1 MIRQEENVKVLQP
14 SPGTKAFLIFWIIL
28 VTLYVGQS
36 LINALP
42 NLTKMPLSNNLITLG
57 LLLFYG
63 LVIFHFLQGMTRTVS
78 YFPAGKLLTF
88 KTLFSRK
95 EFVLDETCSYNIGS
109 EIGSRGGT
117 THRTELFRRQSK
129 IFSESLNGLNLKEAT
144 SFFNQVFGSQRNN

>member
-1 MIRQEENVKVLQP
+1 MIRQEENVRVLQP
-14 SPGTKAFLIFWIIL
+14 SLGTKAFLVFWIVL
-28 VTLYVGQS
+28 VTFYVGRS
-36 LINALP
+36 LITALP
-42 NLTKMPLSNNLITLG
+42 NLTKMPLSDNLITLG

-63 LVIFHFLQGMTRTVS
+63 LAIFHFLQGMTRTVS

-95 EFVLDETCSYNIGS
+95 EFVLDETCSYNIRS

-144 SFFNQVFGSQRNN
+144 SFFNQVFGSRRNN